1 MITDRLL
8 TVALSPFGFSSA
20 FLFFSLLSFVC
31 QYMTI
36 YSSTQS
42 CMSIQGSTQRLL
54 NACHPDAKWSVSVLT
69 PQLGGGFGGKETQS
83 SWTALGAAFCASEL
97 GQDVR
102 FVLSRDADMRIIGHR
117 HPMDASFTV
126 AADRSTGRIA
136 AMEIVLDA
144 DAGCTYDAT
153 LPVVD
158 LAILTS
164 ENAYLVD
171 VFCARV
177 DSWFTNK
184 ASSTAMRS
192 FGVVQ
197 SLQVTEYAIERVCE
211 QLTHLS
217 PFLIRSTN
225 FFPYRDQAGTFPV
238 TPYGQEVKYANLDG
252 VWADMDD
259 MMLSMAKLQV
269 FDGVRERVEKEQL
282 AKDKPMLLS
291 QEQVQSRS
299 TADASAKARVPVAA
313 TGSGFDHITALVHA
327 FNASSTHQKLGLS
340 VLPLKYGI
348 SYTIIKLNVGE
359 CVIQIT
365 DVGQVVLQ
373 CPGVEMGQ
381 GHNTSTHTQ
390 RSIGTHTTMTPAG
403 GEAHHADGSQRSC
416 TIRAHLFFRCWCLCF
431 VFSSCFIFLFR
442 SGHEDEADCRSEAD
456 PVEQMDHVQSFRS
469 PDEILRLTSATAAR
483 RLCAPRHWRVHWFR
497 PQRRRHHHRVQPLKC
512 VDRTAAGKHA
522 RVGRVRAAGTT
533 LVRAGRLLV
542 DRSAGARAE

>member
-1 MITDRLL
+1 MITERLW
-8 TVALSPFGFSSA
+8 TVALSPFSSIL
-20 FLFFSLLSFVC
+20 LFFSFLIFFC

-54 NACHPDAKWSVSVLT
+54 NTCHKDANWSVSLLT
-69 PQLGGGFGGKETQS
+69 PQLGGGFGGKEPQS
-83 SWTALGAAFCASEL
+83 SFTALGAAFCASEL

-117 HPMDASFTV
+117 HPMDAAFTV

-164 ENAYLVD
+164 ENAYMID

-197 SLQVTEYAIERVCE
+197 SLQVTEYAIERLCE
-211 QLTHLS
+211 HLTHLS
-217 PFLIRSTN
+217 PFLIRSAN
-225 FFPYRDQAGTFPV
+225 FFPYRDQAGTFPI

-252 VWADMDD
+252 VWSDMDD
-259 MMLSMAKLQV
+259 MMLSMANLRV
-269 FDGVRERVEKEQL
+269 FDGVRERVAQEQQAN
-282 AKDKPMLLS
+282 AKANQMLLT
-291 QEQVQSRS
+291 QEQVQARS
-299 TADASAKARVPVAA
+299 TADASAKPRVPVAA
-313 TGSGFDHITALVHA
+313 TGIGFDHITSLVNA
-327 FNASSTHQKLGLS
+327 FNAGSTHQKMGLS

-348 SYTIIKLNVGE
+348 SFTSIKMNVGG
-359 CVIQIT
+359 CVIQIAEN
-365 DVGQVVLQ
+365 GQVVLQ

-381 GHNTSTHTQ
+381 GHNHTHT
-390 RSIGTHTTMTPAG
+390 RTHTADGADTPMTAAE
-403 GEAHHADGSQRSC
+403 GEAQHADGSQRAYARLVLICS
-416 TIRAHLFFRCWCLCF
+416 F
-431 VFSSCFIFLFR
+431 VAGVSFFLFL
-442 SGHEDEADCRSEAD
+442 S
-456 PVEQMDHVQSFRS
+456 V
-469 PDEILRLTSATAAR
+469 
-483 RLCAPRHWRVHWFR
+483 
-497 PQRRRHHHRVQPLKC
+497 
-512 VDRTAAGKHA
+512 
-522 RVGRVRAAGTT
+522 
-533 LVRAGRLLV
+533 
-542 DRSAGARAE
+542 